1 MSRTKSSMP
10 ESEFEQDDGYDRLSE
25 LESLEDFRL
34 DSLEAAIADF
44 YGDDAAQREWAE
56 FCRGI
61 DRAPFADD
69 DFGDDGDTDLDGTPW
84 DSGPD
89 IGDPVA
95 RRFPAA

>member
-69 DFGDDGDTDLDGTPW
+69 DFGDDGTDTDLDGTPW

-89 IGDPVA
+89 SGDPVA
-95 RRFPAA
+95 AA